1 MNPVRASGQPPR
13 WPLKP
18 CTSCPCY
25 LAVDQDGFMVYEA
38 GNAAACIDWVDVR
51 NEPGWAF
58 GWPPGLAPT
67 WGKLQP
73 TFSQNVAGHV
83 DVPFAAARC
92 ECGAETVHGAG
103 TGHSSWC
110 PKAEES

>member
-1 MNPVRASGQPPR
+1 
-13 WPLKP
+13 
-18 CTSCPCY
+18 
-25 LAVDQDGFMVYEA
+25 MVYEA